1 MREAVRHGPSSPQAL
16 TVLLEQHQESVYRF
30 LRGFGPDAEQARD
43 LLQDVFCDAWQ
54 AICRQT
60 PPFDGSGDTT
70 GIRQW
75 LFHAAYCRAISARR
89 RERLIVWRSLDTTE
103 ATGVEVS
110 VTLTAYEEQFAEG
123 EVVRAAMKRLTPDD
137 AACLVLNVIHGFTA
151 VEIARIVGIAPEAAK
166 KRLSRAKQRLRDA
179 YVSERRMLEEDHSSD
194 AHQ

>member
-16 TVLLEQHQESVYRF
+16 TELLEQYQESVYHF

-43 LLQDVFCDAWQ
+43 LLQDVFCDAWRAIRRQ
-54 AICRQT
+54 A
-60 PPFDGSGDTT
+60 PPFDGSGDAT
-70 GIRQW
+70 GIRHW

-89 RERLIVWRSLDTTE
+89 HERLIAWHSLD
-103 ATGVEVS
+103 ATGAVGEEAS
-110 VTLTAYEEQFAEG
+110 VTLPAYEEQFAEG
-123 EVVRAAMKRLTPDD
+123 EAVRAAMKRLTPDD

-151 VEIARIVGIAPEAAK
+151 AEIARIVGIAPEAAK

-179 YVSERRMLEEDHSSD
+179 YLSKRRMLEEDHSSN